1 MMRTILF
8 VNFLQETRQLRSIVK
23 QIPYAPEDSE
33 MYFIDISTADKEKLG
48 VDALSYLNNH
58 YEDDTP
64 CVWLMQ
70 PSHIA
75 SIHMPVKYMRLRLL
89 LAMLRQFQNRYHLLD
104 KATTACDS
112 IGQILQRNILP
123 QEIQLIARNRDVF
136 TVRWNFCKE
145 EHIFLFRGSQ
155 NVTHNLCR
163 MIQQVRYEKKRTLQ
177 QQKIWIQNCL
187 SAVTSAIEQA
197 EYDKL
202 RE

>member
-8 VNFLQETRQLRSIVK
+8 VNFLPEARQLRSIVK
-23 QIPYAPEDSE
+23 RIPYAPEDYE
-33 MYFIDISTADKEKLG
+33 MYFIDISAADKERLG

-75 SIHMPVKYMRLRLL
+75 SIHMPMKYMRLRLL
-89 LAMLRQFQNRYHLLD
+89 QAMLRQFQNRYHLLD
-104 KATTACDS
+104 KAITACDS
-112 IGQILQRNILP
+112 MVQILQRNILP
-123 QEIQLIARNRDVF
+123 QEIQLIARSRNVF
-136 TVRWNFCKE
+136 TVRWNFGGE
-145 EHIFLFRGSQ
+145 EHIFLFRDSQ

-163 MIQQVRYEKKRTLQ
+163 MVQQVRYEKGRTLQ

-187 SAVTSAIEQA
+187 STVTSAIEQA
-197 EYDKL
+197 EYDKP

>member
-70 PSHIA
+70 PVSHRFDPYAGEVYAVAVAAGNAAAIPEPIPLAGQGDHRMRQYRTNIA
-75 SIHMPVKYMRLRLL
+75 
-89 LAMLRQFQNRYHLLD
+89 A
-104 KATTACDS
+104 
-112 IGQILQRNILP
+112 
-123 QEIQLIARNRDVF
+123 
-136 TVRWNFCKE
+136 
-145 EHIFLFRGSQ
+145 
-155 NVTHNLCR
+155 
-163 MIQQVRYEKKRTLQ
+163 
-177 QQKIWIQNCL
+177 
-187 SAVTSAIEQA
+187 
-197 EYDKL
+197 
-202 RE
+202 

>member
-1 MMRTILF
+1 M
-8 VNFLQETRQLRSIVK
+8 
-23 QIPYAPEDSE
+23 
-33 MYFIDISTADKEKLG
+33 
-48 VDALSYLNNH
+48 
-58 YEDDTP
+58 
-64 CVWLMQ
+64 
-70 PSHIA
+70 
-75 SIHMPVKYMRLRLL
+75 
-89 LAMLRQFQNRYHLLD
+89 
-104 KATTACDS
+104 
-112 IGQILQRNILP
+112 QRNILP

>member
-23 QIPYAPEDSE
+23 QIPYVPEDSE

-58 YEDDTP
+58 YEDDAP

-75 SIHMPVKYMRLRLL
+75 SIHMPVKYMRLQLL

-163 MIQQVRYEKKRTLQ
+163 MIQQVRHEKKRTLQ